1 MAGTGGEEKVKKG
14 EVEGGG
20 GWWADGVVAG
30 ATNVAKDEG
39 AGWMMNVLTTV
50 GGVRWI
56 VAR

>member
-20 GWWADGVVAG
+20 GWWANGVVAG

-39 AGWMMNVLTTV
+39 AGWMMNVPTTV
-50 GGVRWI
+50 GGVR
-56 VAR
+56 